1 MAEKRRK
8 ISTICAKFETG
19 KGTKLLK
26 IELFPASEWADGSKG
41 YFRLRKDRSWDEPKR
56 SPYRSAKA
64 AAQYIASLVR
74 DFLDGTTRARPPR
87 REVHRLEPCWVD
99 CGPEDP
105 SLHMQLDTCCARIV
119 SEDSVIGEDGR
130 QYVVVSAPELGG
142 VRLMAIDDL
151 RFYDRQGAH
160 TNE

>member
-19 KGTKLLK
+19 KDTKLMK
-26 IELFPASEWADGSKG
+26 IELFPADEWADGSKG
-41 YFRLRKDRSWDEPKR
+41 YFRLRKDRAWDEPKR

-64 AAQYIASLVR
+64 VAQYIAGLVR
-74 DFLDGTTRARPPR
+74 DHLDGTTRARPPR
-87 REVHRLEPCWVD
+87 REVHALEPCWAD

-105 SLHMQLDTCCARIV
+105 ILHMQLDSCCARIV

-130 QYVVVSAPELGG
+130 QYVAVSAPELGG

-151 RFYDRQGAH
+151 RFYDKEK
-160 TNE
+160 TNEQ

>member
-1 MAEKRRK
+1 MAEKRQK
-8 ISTICAKFETG
+8 IGTICAKFGAG
-19 KGTKLLK
+19 KGTKSIK

-41 YFRLRKDRSWDEPKR
+41 YFRLRKDGAWDDLKR
-56 SPYRSAKA
+56 YPYRSGKA
-64 AAQYIASLVR
+64 VAQYIAGHVR
-74 DFLDGTTRARPPR
+74 DFLDGTTRARSPR
-87 REVHRLEPCWVD
+87 REVHALEPCWAD

-105 SLHMQLDTCCARIV
+105 SLHMQFDTCCARIV